1 MTIRFLLKSERKD
14 QPVPVWVR
22 VRTRNADVSLS
33 LDTVIM
39 PATWDAK
46 KGMPR
51 TYNRETEPDLYRQNR
66 ELSQYLDNLKDAV
79 VVFVD
84 QLEEK
89 GEKLTKELLA
99 KAIDRRKEKKGEEVP
114 RAIIPYIDWLIEQMR
129 AGSFKFN
136 ADNYDYDTVKVWV
149 VFRNVWEKFE
159 ADFESATGRVLVWS
173 SIDKAV
179 FDAFSGYM
187 DNYGYSIKTQNKYI
201 ICLKAAIKYSCIY
214 HHLHSNTDCLKD
226 LHKKKEVEGCSTT
239 KVYLNDAELQA
250 LFEMSL
256 EAGSLY
262 DQVRDVFLVGCY
274 TCQRI
279 SDYNNLSRSNFS
291 TTANGTHVVR
301 LIQEKTNNSVVI
313 PILNNNLQAIAEK
326 YNYCLPRLNSVVF
339 NRYIKTICKELSATV
354 ETLKQPVKTI
364 LTLPEK
370 QAEQAGKI
378 QYQRDEA
385 GNIIRPKY
393 ELVTSHSARRSGIT
407 NLYRSGLFN
416 TRQMMSISG
425 HKSEASFFLYIAE
438 SSDELADEIAGIM
451 EAAKNQAG
459 KSNEDL
465 F

>member
-89 GEKLTKELLA
+89 GEKPTKELLA

-226 LHKKKEVEGCSTT
+226 LHKKKEVEGCSTA

-291 TTANGTHVVR
+291 TTANGTHVIR

-393 ELVTSHSARRSGIT
+393 ELITSHSARRSGIT

-425 HKSEASFFLYIAE
+425 HKTESSFFLYIAE
-438 SSDELADEIAGIM
+438 SSDELADEIAKIM
-451 EAAKNQAG
+451 DAAKNQAG